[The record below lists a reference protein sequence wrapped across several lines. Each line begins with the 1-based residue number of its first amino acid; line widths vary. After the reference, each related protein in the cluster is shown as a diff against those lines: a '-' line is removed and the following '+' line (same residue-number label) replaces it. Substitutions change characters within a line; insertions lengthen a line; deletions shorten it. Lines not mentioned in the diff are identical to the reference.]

1 MRVFIFEPLMM
12 HIFKTYLFLQ
22 LDLTLTLMQK
32 VVEIS
37 QLITPTPTLDQ
48 NHFLQLDSREMH
60 FQEMMWGIL
69 LT

>member
-1 MRVFIFEPLMM
+1 MRVFIYEPLMM
-12 HIFKTYLFLQ
+12 HIFRTYLFLQ
-22 LDLTLTLMQK
+22 LDFTRTLMQK

-48 NHFLQLDSREMH
+48 NLFLQLDSREMH

>member
-22 LDLTLTLMQK
+22 LDFIRTLMQK
-32 VVEIS
+32 VVEIN

-48 NHFLQLDSREMH
+48 SHFLQLDSREMH
-60 FQEMMWGIL
+60 SQEMM
-69 LT
+69 